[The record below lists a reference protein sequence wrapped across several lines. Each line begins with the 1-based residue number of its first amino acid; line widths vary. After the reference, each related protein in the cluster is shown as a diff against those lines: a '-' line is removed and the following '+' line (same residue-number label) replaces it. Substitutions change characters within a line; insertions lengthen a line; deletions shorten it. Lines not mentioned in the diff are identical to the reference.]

1 MNTRAD
7 RAETGRVEAFSDGVF
22 AIAITLLGLELKVPL
37 RTAPSL
43 AAALVGAWPSYVAF
57 FTSFVTITIIWI
69 NHHRLFTHI
78 IRVDHVLLLL
88 NSLLLMTVTLVPF
101 GTAVLS
107 AHLAH
112 SDQQRTAAMVYS
124 GIFVAL
130 TGAFN
135 LLWRYA
141 ARRHRLLDRALD
153 KGTIRRIN
161 LQYGFGPAL
170 YMASFAL
177 ALHSPWMSVAAD
189 LLLVGFFALPVL
201 SWSRTTRAGFESEPD
216 SERPTN
222 AAGA

>member
-1 MNTRAD
+1 MNKRAET
-7 RAETGRVEAFSDGVF
+7 AETGRVEAFSDGVF
-22 AIAITLLGLELKVPL
+22 AIAITLLGLELKVPAP
-37 RTAPSL
+37 TASL
-43 AAALVGAWPSYVAF
+43 GASLLAGWPSYVAF

-78 IRVDHVLLLL
+78 VRVDHALLLL

-101 GTAVLS
+101 GTQVLS
-107 AHLAH
+107 DHLAH
-112 SDQQRTAAMVYS
+112 SDQERTAAMFYS

-141 ARRHRLLDRALD
+141 ARRHRLLDRAAD
-153 KGTIRRIN
+153 ERTIRRIN

-170 YMASFAL
+170 YVGSFAL
-177 ALHSPWMSVAAD
+177 ALLSPWLSVAAD

-201 SWSRTTRAGFESEPD
+201 SWSRATPAGLESEPD
-216 SERPTN
+216 SGSRPP
-222 AAGA
+222 